1 MSDYEIA
8 DRKDSRALSEFLQ
21 KEGQFLLPIVSL
33 IETAQGAVDEVIDV
47 AGRATIEA
55 VLQLS
60 AQEVAGE
67 KHPGKAQGAIRWH
80 GQQSGVV
87 PLSNR
92 KLRVRKPRLR
102 HKEQGEVEVPAYQA
116 LRSNSTLASRM
127 LEILLHGV
135 STRHYRHVL
144 PEMAETVGISKS
156 SVSRE
161 AIEASEQVLQAL
173 AERRFDD
180 RDILLIYLDGLRF
193 GRHHVLA
200 AVGVDC
206 QGNKHVLGLRQGASE
221 NAVVVQELL
230 EDLVARGIRPGRR
243 RLFVIDGS
251 KALRQGIDAVYGSDN
266 PVQRCRRHKERNVLG
281 YLPKEEQV
289 RMRQVMKAAWRLPAS
304 QGEAR
309 LEKDAQALEKNHPS
323 AAASLREG
331 LTEMFT
337 VNRLGLL
344 APLSRGLCSTNV
356 IESSFSGARSKTRRV
371 THWQDGAMALRWAAA
386 SLVATEKNFR
396 KLTGYKLLWM
406 LKAYLDESSDRQLSD
421 GQLVE
426 KRNVG

>member
-1 MSDYEIA
+1 
-8 DRKDSRALSEFLQ
+8 LTEFLR

-33 IETAQGAVDEVIDV
+33 IETAQGAIDEVIDV

-102 HKEQGEVEVPAYQA
+102 HKEQGEIEVPAYQA

-127 LEILLHGV
+127 LDILLHGV
-135 STRHYRHVL
+135 STRHYRRVL

-173 AERRFDD
+173 AERRFDEY
-180 RDILLIYLDGLRF
+180 DILIIYLDGLRF

-251 KALRQGIDAVYGSDN
+251 KALRQGIDAVYGSNN

-309 LEKDAQALEKNHPS
+309 LEKEAQALEKDHPS
-323 AAASLREG
+323 AAASLHEG
-331 LTEMFT
+331 LAEMFT

-386 SLVATEKNFR
+386 SLLATEKNFR

-406 LKAYLDESSDRQLSD
+406 LKAYLDESSD

>member
-8 DRKDSRALSEFLQ
+8 DRKDSRALTEFLR

-33 IETAQGAVDEVIDV
+33 IETAQGAIDEVIDV

-135 STRHYRHVL
+135 STRHYRQVL

-251 KALRQGIDAVYGSDN
+251 KALRQGIDAVYGSNN

-309 LEKDAQALEKNHPS
+309 LEKEAQALEKDHPS

-331 LTEMFT
+331 LAEMFT

-406 LKAYLDESSDRQLSD
+406 LQAYLNESSD

>member
-8 DRKDSRALSEFLQ
+8 DRKDSRALAELLQ
-21 KEGQFLLPIVSL
+21 KEGQFLLPILDLVG
-33 IETAQGAVDEVIDV
+33 TAEAAIDEVIDV

-55 VLQLS
+55 VLLLS
-60 AQEVAGE
+60 AQQIAGE

-92 KLRVRKPRLR
+92 KLRVSKPRLR

-116 LRSNSTLASRM
+116 LQTNSQLASRM
-127 LEILLHGV
+127 LDILLRGV
-135 STRHYRHVL
+135 STRQYKQVL
-144 PEMAETVGISKS
+144 PAMAQTVGVSRS

-161 AIEASEQVLQAL
+161 AIEASERVLQEL
-173 AERRFDD
+173 AERRFDEL
-180 RDILLIYLDGLRF
+180 DILLIYLDGLRL
-193 GRHHVLA
+193 GKYHVLA

-206 QGNKHVLGLRQGASE
+206 QGNKHVLGLRDGASE
-221 NAVVVQELL
+221 NAVVVKELL
-230 EDLVARGIRPGRR
+230 EDLVARGIPPGRR

-251 KALRQGIDAVYGSDN
+251 KALRQAIEAVYGSNN

-289 RMRQVMKAAWRLPAS
+289 RLRQVMKAAWRLPAA

-309 LEKDAQALEKNHPS
+309 LEKEAQALEKDHPS

-331 LTEMFT
+331 LAEMFT
-337 VNRLGLL
+337 VNRLGLP
-344 APLSRGLCSTNV
+344 APLSRCLCSTNV

-371 THWQDGAMALRWAAA
+371 THWQDGSMALRWSAS

-396 KLTGYKLLWM
+396 KLQGHKLLWM
-406 LKAYLDESSDRQLSD
+406 LQAYLDEANEGRLAD
-421 GQLVE
+421 
-426 KRNVG
+426 KRSVG

>member
-8 DRKDSRALSEFLQ
+8 DRKDSRALTEFLQ
-21 KEGQFLLPIVSL
+21 KEGQFLLPMVSL
-33 IETAQGAVDEVIDV
+33 IETAQGAIDEVIDV

-55 VLQLS
+55 VLHLS
-60 AQEVAGE
+60 AQEVAGK
-67 KHPGKAQGAIRWH
+67 KHPGQAQGAIRWH

-102 HKEQGEVEVPAYQA
+102 HKEQGEVEVPAYRA
-116 LRSNSTLASRM
+116 LQTNSTLAARM
-127 LEILLHGV
+127 LDILLHGV

-144 PEMAETVGISKS
+144 PEMAQTVGVSKS

-180 RDILLIYLDGLRF
+180 REILLIYLDGLRF

-200 AVGVDC
+200 AVGVDS

-221 NAVVVQELL
+221 NAVAVQGLL
-230 EDLVARGIRPGRR
+230 EDLVARGVRPGRR

-251 KALRQGIDAVYGSDN
+251 KALRQGIDAVYGSTN
-266 PVQRCRRHKERNVLG
+266 PVQRCRRHKERNVLS
-281 YLPKEEQV
+281 YLPKEEQL

-309 LEKDAQALEKNHPS
+309 LEKEAQALEKDHPS

-331 LTEMFT
+331 LAEMFT
-337 VNRLGLL
+337 INRLGLP

-371 THWQDGAMALRWAAA
+371 THWQDGSMALRWAA
-386 SLVATEKNFR
+386 SSMVATEKNFR
-396 KLTGYKLLWM
+396 KLLGYKLLWM
-406 LKAYLDESSDRQLSD
+406 LQAYLDEPSA
-421 GQLVE
+421 GQLAE

>member
-8 DRKDSRALSEFLQ
+8 DRKDSRALTEFLQ

-33 IETAQGAVDEVIDV
+33 IETAQGAIDEVIDV

-67 KHPGKAQGAIRWH
+67 KHSGKAQGAIRWH

-102 HKEQGEVEVPAYQA
+102 HKEQGEVEVPAYRA
-116 LRSNSTLASRM
+116 LQTNSTLASRM
-127 LEILLHGV
+127 LDILLHGV
-135 STRHYRHVL
+135 STRHYRQVL
-144 PEMAETVGISKS
+144 PEMAQTVGVSKS

-200 AVGVDC
+200 AVGVDS

-221 NAVVVQELL
+221 NAVVVQGLL
-230 EDLVARGIRPGRR
+230 EDLVARGVRPGRR

-251 KALRQGIDAVYGSDN
+251 KALRQGIEAVYGSTN
-266 PVQRCRRHKERNVLG
+266 PVQRCRRHKERNVLS
-281 YLPKEEQV
+281 YLPKEEQP

-309 LEKDAQALEKNHPS
+309 LEKEAQALEKDHPS

-331 LTEMFT
+331 LAEMFT
-337 VNRLGLL
+337 VNRLGLP

-371 THWQDGAMALRWAAA
+371 THWQDGSMALRWAAA

-396 KLTGYKLLWM
+396 KLLGYKLLWM
-406 LKAYLDESSDRQLSD
+406 LQAYLDEPSD
-421 GQLVE
+421 GQLAD

>member
-1 MSDYEIA
+1 MSEYQIS
-8 DRKDSRALSEFLQ
+8 DRSDSRALSEFLQ
-21 KEGQFLLPIVSL
+21 KEGQFLLPMVSL
-33 IETAQGAVDEVIDV
+33 IETAQTAIDEVIDV

-55 VLQLS
+55 VLQMS

-116 LRSNSTLASRM
+116 LRTNSTLAARM
-127 LEILLHGV
+127 LDILLHGV
-135 STRHYRHVL
+135 STRHYRRVL
-144 PEMAETVGISKS
+144 PEMAETVGVSKS

-161 AIEASEQVLQAL
+161 VIEASEQVLQAL
-173 AERRFDD
+173 AERRFDEY
-180 RDILLIYLDGLRF
+180 DILIIYLDGLRF

-200 AVGVDC
+200 AVGVDF

-251 KALRQGIDAVYGSDN
+251 KALRQAIDAVYGSNN
-266 PVQRCRRHKERNVLG
+266 PVQRCRRHKEKNVLG

-289 RMRQVMKAAWRLPAS
+289 RMRQLMKAAWRLPAS

-309 LEKDAQALEKNHPS
+309 LEKEAQALEKEHPS

-331 LTEMFT
+331 LAEMFT

-406 LKAYLDESSDRQLSD
+406 LKAYLDESSD

>member
-8 DRKDSRALSEFLQ
+8 DRKDSRALTEFLQ

-33 IETAQGAVDEVIDV
+33 IETAQTAIDEVIDV

-55 VLQLS
+55 VLHLS

-67 KHPGKAQGAIRWH
+67 KHPGQAQGAIRWH

-102 HKEQGEVEVPAYQA
+102 HREQGEVEVPAYRA
-116 LRSNSTLASRM
+116 LQTNSTLAARM
-127 LEILLHGV
+127 LDILLHGV
-135 STRHYRHVL
+135 STRHYRQVL
-144 PEMAETVGISKS
+144 PEMAQTVGVSKS

-200 AVGVDC
+200 AVGVDS
-206 QGNKHVLGLRQGASE
+206 QGDKHVLGLRQGASE
-221 NAVVVQELL
+221 NAVVVQGLL
-230 EDLVARGIRPGRR
+230 EDLVARGVRPGRR

-251 KALRQGIDAVYGSDN
+251 KALRQGIEAVYGSTN

-281 YLPKEEQV
+281 YLPKEEQL

-304 QGEAR
+304 QGETR
-309 LEKDAQALEKNHPS
+309 LEKEAQALEKDHPS

-331 LTEMFT
+331 LAEMFT
-337 VNRLGLL
+337 VNRLGLP
-344 APLSRGLCSTNV
+344 APLSRGLCSTNA

-371 THWQDGAMALRWAAA
+371 THWQDGSMALRWAAA

-396 KLTGYKLLWM
+396 KLLGYKLLWI
-406 LKAYLDESSDRQLSD
+406 LQAYLDEPSD
-421 GQLVE
+421 GQLAE

>member
-8 DRKDSRALSEFLQ
+8 DRKDSRALTEFLQ

-33 IETAQGAVDEVIDV
+33 IETAQTAIDEVIDV

-55 VLQLS
+55 VLHLS

-67 KHPGKAQGAIRWH
+67 KHPGQAQGAIRWH

-102 HKEQGEVEVPAYQA
+102 HREQGEVEVPAYRA
-116 LRSNSTLASRM
+116 LQTNSTLAARM
-127 LEILLHGV
+127 LDILLHGV
-135 STRHYRHVL
+135 STRHYRQVL
-144 PEMAETVGISKS
+144 PEMAQTVGVSKS

-200 AVGVDC
+200 AVGVDS
-206 QGNKHVLGLRQGASE
+206 QGDKHVLGLRQGASE
-221 NAVVVQELL
+221 NAVVVQGLL
-230 EDLVARGIRPGRR
+230 EDLVARGVRPGRR

-251 KALRQGIDAVYGSDN
+251 KALRQGIEAVYGSNN

-281 YLPKEEQV
+281 YLPKEEQL

-304 QGEAR
+304 QGETR
-309 LEKDAQALEKNHPS
+309 LEKEAQALEKDHPS

-331 LTEMFT
+331 LAEMFT
-337 VNRLGLL
+337 VNRLGLP
-344 APLSRGLCSTNV
+344 APLSRGLCSTNA

-371 THWQDGAMALRWAAA
+371 THWQDGSMALRWAAA

-396 KLTGYKLLWM
+396 KLLGYKLLWI
-406 LKAYLDESSDRQLSD
+406 LQAYLDEPSD
-421 GQLVE
+421 GQLAE

>member
-8 DRKDSRALSEFLQ
+8 DRKDSRALTEFLQ

-33 IETAQGAVDEVIDV
+33 IETAQGAIDEVIDV

-55 VLQLS
+55 VLHLS
-60 AQEVAGE
+60 AQEVAGK
-67 KHPGKAQGAIRWH
+67 KHPGQAQGAIRWH

-102 HKEQGEVEVPAYQA
+102 HKEQGEVEVPAYRA
-116 LRSNSTLASRM
+116 LQTNSTLASRM
-127 LEILLHGV
+127 LDILLHGV
-135 STRHYRHVL
+135 STRHYRQVL
-144 PEMAETVGISKS
+144 PEMAQTVGVSKS

-200 AVGVDC
+200 AVGVDS

-230 EDLVARGIRPGRR
+230 EDLVARGVRPGRR

-251 KALRQGIDAVYGSDN
+251 KALRQGIEAVYGSNN
-266 PVQRCRRHKERNVLG
+266 PVQRCRRHKERNVLS
-281 YLPKEEQV
+281 YLPKEEQP

-309 LEKDAQALEKNHPS
+309 LEKEAQALEKDHPS

-331 LTEMFT
+331 LAEMFT
-337 VNRLGLL
+337 VNRLGLP

-371 THWQDGAMALRWAAA
+371 THWQDGSMALRWAA
-386 SLVATEKNFR
+386 SSMMATEKNFR
-396 KLTGYKLLWM
+396 KLTGHKLLWI
-406 LKAYLDESSDRQLSD
+406 LQAYLDEPSA
-421 GQLVE
+421 GQLAD

>member
-8 DRKDSRALSEFLQ
+8 DRKDSRALTEFLQ
-21 KEGQFLLPIVSL
+21 KEGQFVLPIVSL
-33 IETAQGAVDEVIDV
+33 IETAQTAIDEVIDI

-55 VLQLS
+55 VLHLS

-67 KHPGKAQGAIRWH
+67 KHPGKAEGAIRWH

-116 LRSNSTLASRM
+116 LRTNSTLAARM
-127 LEILLHGV
+127 LDILLHGV
-135 STRHYRHVL
+135 STRHYRQVL
-144 PEMAETVGISKS
+144 PEMAQTVGVSKS

-200 AVGVDC
+200 AVGVDS

-221 NAVVVQELL
+221 NAVVVQGLL
-230 EDLVARGIRPGRR
+230 EDLVARGVRPGRR

-251 KALRQGIDAVYGSDN
+251 KA
-266 PVQRCRRHKERNVLG
+266 
-281 YLPKEEQV
+281 
-289 RMRQVMKAAWRLPAS
+289 VMKAAWRLPAS

-309 LEKDAQALEKNHPS
+309 LEKEAQALERDHPS

-331 LTEMFT
+331 LAEMFT
-337 VNRLGLL
+337 VNRLGLP

-371 THWQDGAMALRWAAA
+371 THWQDGSMALRWAAA

-396 KLTGYKLLWM
+396 KLLGYKLLWM
-406 LKAYLDESSDRQLSD
+406 LQAYLDEPSA
-421 GQLVE
+421 GQLAD

>member
-1 MSDYEIA
+1 MSEYQIA
-8 DRKDSRALSEFLQ
+8 DRKDSRALTAFLQ

-33 IETAQGAVDEVIDV
+33 IETAQTAIDEVIDV

-92 KLRVRKPRLR
+92 TLRVRRPRLR

-116 LRSNSTLASRM
+116 LRTHSTLASRM
-127 LEILLHGV
+127 LDILLHGV
-135 STRHYRHVL
+135 STRHYREVL
-144 PEMAETVGISKS
+144 PEMAQTVGVSKS

-161 AIEASEQVLQAL
+161 AMEASEQVLKEL

-193 GRHHVLA
+193 GRYHVLA

-221 NAVVVQELL
+221 NTVVVQELL
-230 EDLVARGIRPGRR
+230 ADLVARGIRPGRR

-251 KALRQGIDAVYGSDN
+251 KALRQGIDAVYGSNN

-309 LEKDAQALEKNHPS
+309 LEKEAQALEKDHPS

-331 LTEMFT
+331 LAEMFT
-337 VNRLGLL
+337 VNRLALP

-371 THWQDGAMALRWAAA
+371 THWQDGSMALRWAAA

-396 KLTGYKLLWM
+396 KLLGYKLLWM
-406 LKAYLDESSDRQLSD
+406 LKAYLDEPSD
-421 GQLVE
+421 GQLAE

>member
-8 DRKDSRALSEFLQ
+8 DRKDSRALTEFLR

-33 IETAQGAVDEVIDV
+33 IETAQGALDEVIDV

-92 KLRVRKPRLR
+92 KLRVQKPRLR

-116 LRSNSTLASRM
+116 LRTNSTLASRM
-127 LEILLHGV
+127 LDILLHGV
-135 STRHYRHVL
+135 STRHYRYVL

-161 AIEASEQVLQAL
+161 AIEASEQVLRAL

-180 RDILLIYLDGLRF
+180 HDILLIYLDGLRF
-193 GRHHVLA
+193 GRHHILA
-200 AVGVDC
+200 AVGVDS

-251 KALRQGIDAVYGSDN
+251 KALRQGIDAVYGSNN

-309 LEKDAQALEKNHPS
+309 LEKEAQALEKDHPS

-331 LTEMFT
+331 LAEMFT

-406 LKAYLDESSDRQLSD
+406 LKAYLDESSD